1 MGCGSS
7 SEFSDDEP
15 RTVVVFGA
23 TGLLGGAVARA
34 LLTDPLHFRVRA
46 VTRRPSSEKARKLA
60 EEGMVV
66 CEYLLLFYS
75 VIRRFSAF
83 KTFPEI

>member
-7 SEFSDDEP
+7 SEFPDDEP

-34 LLTDPLHFRVRA
+34 LLEDPLHFRVRA

-60 EEGMVV
+60 EEGISFM
-66 CEYLLLFYS
+66 LIYS
-75 VIRRFSAF
+75 ILKYSHHKELMSARLSF
-83 KTFPEI
+83 

>member
-34 LLTDPLHFRVRA
+34 LHTDPLHFRVRA

-60 EEGMVV
+60 EEGMTY
-66 CEYLLLFYS
+66 ELSISIKDLEFLFKCDDEL
-75 VIRRFSAF
+75 
-83 KTFPEI
+83 KT

>member
-1 MGCGSS
+1 MGCSPS
-7 SEFSDDEP
+7 SEFPEDEP

-34 LLTDPLHFRVRA
+34 LLEDPLRFRVRA

-60 EEGMVV
+60 EDGK
-66 CEYLLLFYS
+66 YFY
-75 VIRRFSAF
+75 
-83 KTFPEI
+83 T

>member
-7 SEFSDDEP
+7 SEFPDDEP

-34 LLTDPLHFRVRA
+34 LLEDPLHFRVRA

-60 EEGMVV
+60 EEGIPILK
-66 CEYLLLFYS
+66 C
-75 VIRRFSAF
+75 
-83 KTFPEI
+83 